1 LISSIILA
9 VAIAT
14 PYGIPSSIRQECAA
28 VARFMAEV
36 KRLQMSGKSED
47 SILDDLKIQGYGVAE
62 EKQEKLVR
70 ILIQISAE
78 DMSTPEMVRAREER
92 DCLKDY
98 KPK

>member
-1 LISSIILA
+1 MIYSIILA

-28 VARFMAEV
+28 IARFMAEV

-47 SILDDLKIQGYGVAE
+47 AILDDLKIQGYGVTE

-70 ILIQISAE
+70 VLIQISAE
-78 DMSTPEMVRAREER
+78 DMSTPEMIRAREER
-92 DCLKDY
+92 DCLKEY